1 MNLRQLPPSVWALG
15 ITSALMDLASELVH
29 SLLPIFLLSV
39 LQSNIA
45 TIGLIEGIAES
56 IASITKI
63 FSGALSD
70 RIGKRKPIAIFG
82 YGLAAITK
90 FAFPLATSVL
100 WVASAQSLDRFGKG
114 IRGAPRDAL
123 VTDLTPP
130 ERRGAAFG
138 LRQSLDSL
146 GSLSGPAVAL
156 LLMWWLHNDVRQVLW
171 MAPIPATAAVLAL
184 IFWVKEPPSTT
195 SALRSNPL
203 TLHNMR
209 RFHHHYWW
217 VAALG
222 AVFTLARF
230 SEAFL
235 VLRAQNV
242 GMSVGLVPLV
252 LIVMNIVYM
261 LAAYPAGTAT
271 DEGHHPKLL
280 IAGLFALVAA
290 DIVLARAAS
299 PMIVLAGAAL
309 WGLHMALTQGTLSK
323 LVADATPSD
332 LRGTGFGVFN
342 LITGIST
349 LFASLI
355 AGALWS
361 TTGPSATFLA
371 GAAFATAA
379 AIGLMAYG
387 YGKNKAPISTP

>member
-156 LLMWWLHNDVRQVLW
+156 LLLWWLHNDVRQVLW